1 MTYKSPAALEMAV
14 KEAAK
19 ASPRDTGRA
28 ISGFYFHRLLC
39 RVFAGGNSS
48 FVLKGGQSVLART
61 LDART
66 TRDIDL
72 LSMRTSLDDALSDL
86 RLLVQ
91 RDLGDFISYEFA
103 GAEPIK
109 TEDEYRS
116 GLSVQ
121 FVPMVGSKR
130 MQTISIDL
138 VVDEV
143 SLEGAELIEPVD
155 RLDIKELESCS
166 YLVYPVEAALA
177 DKLCALA
184 ERHNGRPSSRVKDLV
199 DVVVYA
205 LSCDVDGGALQ
216 LRIARESGARR
227 LARIEAF
234 ALPEE
239 WGVSQARQYAKLC
252 AQTGLPES
260 LHRIEEASALAEKL
274 FGPVLAGAAE
284 GSFWSHATGAW
295 EKIGADRESIAASM

>member
-19 ASPRDTGRA
+19 ASPQDTGRA

-39 RVFAGGNSS
+39 RVFAGGDNS

-72 LSMRTSLDDALSDL
+72 LSMRTSLDEALSDL
-86 RLLVQ
+86 RLLAQ

-116 GLSVQ
+116 GLSVK
-121 FVPMVGSKR
+121 FVPMVGPKR
-130 MQTISIDL
+130 MQAISIDL

-143 SLEGAELIEPVD
+143 PLEGAELIEPAD
-155 RLDIKELESCS
+155 RLDIKGLESCS

-177 DKLCALA
+177 DKLCALV

-199 DVVVYA
+199 DIVIYA
-205 LSCDVDGGALQ
+205 LSCDVDGDTLR
-216 LRIARESGARR
+216 LRIAREAGARR
-227 LARIEAF
+227 LASIEAF
-234 ALPEE
+234 ALPED
-239 WGVSQARQYAKLC
+239 WGAPQARQYAKLC

-260 LHRIEEASALAEKL
+260 LRKIEEASMLAGSL
-274 FGPVLAGAAE
+274 FGPVLAGTAE
-284 GSFWSHATGAW
+284 GSFWNHVTGAW
-295 EKIGADRESIAASM
+295 ENRA